1 MSHLKLKAKA
11 IVAVRR
17 RKKKEQ
23 EARDAIQAS
32 QEALEE
38 RLSSNLYQRIT
49 SEIKAPEQPP
59 TLSQIV
65 SEVLPLIPQQEPNT
79 VVQMVEHPTVSK
91 DDLHEDMEVFIK
103 GYLPTILPEDR
114 PAVEQIIQETTI
126 DISEEKLEGLVSQKE
141 FKDALRRIQ
150 DAISANQSSG
160 TSPNLQEQINDTE
173 EELANLI
180 EALEDLI
187 ADLVAQ
193 GASAEEHNRTKIE
206 QSDTL
211 IKIAKAN
218 LMGIEIIADQEEGT
232 LIEDVSEE

>member
-1 MSHLKLKAKA
+1 MASNLKLKAKA

-23 EARDAIQAS
+23 EAKDALQAS

-59 TLSQIV
+59 TLSEII
-65 SEVLPLIPQQEPNT
+65 EGVLPHIEVPAPIHETTT
-79 VVQMVEHPTVSK
+79 VVQEVNPT
-91 DDLHEDMEVFIK
+91 DMEVFIR
-103 GYLPTILPEDR
+103 GLLPEIQPEDR

-141 FKDALRRIQ
+141 FKDALRTIQ

-160 TSPNLQEQINDTE
+160 GGGSNTELVNVIQVSVDTTITE
-173 EELANLI
+173 TQLLANKYNVILVMTAGI
-180 EALEDLI
+180 TVTLPEDS
-187 ADLVAQ
+187 
-193 GASAEEHNRTKIE
+193 GTKV
-206 QSDTL
+206 
-211 IKIAKAN
+211 
-218 LMGIEIIADQEEGT
+218 IEIKQGFTGT
-232 LIEDVSEE
+232 GTYTVCKA